1 MKRARHRLFFIL
13 ALASTLTGTFSL
25 GYWASR
31 VRAAGIPAMAA
42 LSYSGTLTDANG
54 TPLSGSKN
62 VLLQLYATAT
72 GGTALCASAPAS
84 VMLVAGTFQVPLG
97 DDCVDVVH
105 ANPNLWID
113 VLIDGASIGR
123 SKLGAV
129 PYAVEADT
137 AQHAAAASTAAGT
150 LATTLQTLQTTLQ
163 TLQTAVAAL
172 SCPTG
177 FYQAGPNLCIESAAT
192 VHPAT
197 DAFMAAGICRTMQ
210 GGHVCSRSEMFQA
223 CAAVGTN
230 GIPATYNPYGGAT
243 LGWYSD
249 HGPGDDTYFEWNN
262 ASCVDNNDGPSQPA
276 TTLLSYRCCK

>member
-1 MKRARHRLFFIL
+1 MKRARLRLFFIVALTL
-13 ALASTLTGTFSL
+13 ALTGTFSL
-25 GYWASR
+25 GYWVSR

-42 LSYSGTLTDANG
+42 LSYSGTLTDTSG
-54 TPLSGSKN
+54 TPLTGSKN

-84 VMLVAGTFQVPLG
+84 VTLVAGAFQVPLG

-105 ANPNLWID
+105 ANPDLWID
-113 VLIDGASIGR
+113 VLVDGASIGR

-129 PYAVEADT
+129 PYTIEADT
-137 AQHAAAASTAAGT
+137 AQHAASANAAAGT

-163 TLQTAVAAL
+163 SLQTAVATL

-177 FYQAGPNLCIESAAT
+177 YYQAGPNLCIESTAT
-192 VHPAT
+192 AHPPT
-197 DAFMAAGICRTMQ
+197 DAFTAANTCRTMQ

-223 CAAVGTN
+223 CASLGTN

-249 HGPGDDTYFEWNN
+249 HGPLDDTYFEWNN
-262 ASCVDNNDGPSQPA
+262 ASCLDNNDGPPQAA
-276 TTLLSYRCCK
+276 TVMLSYRCCK